1 MKKKIKIEYDNIS
14 EKVFGTWESDFRSQ
28 IKNKLDS
35 PLQSVYMKNKIMK
48 KKTKILKA
56 WIMTVSEIKKG
67 KVSTKVEIMFD
78 KKDEKFLKGKIFL
91 ADVIIEL

>member
-1 MKKKIKIEYDNIS
+1 MKKEIKIEYDNIS

-28 IKNKLDS
+28 IKNKIYS
-35 PLQSVYMKNKIMK
+35 PLQSERERIIK